1 MIFSQLGLM
10 HANTGTSRDCLQG
23 PGTEGG
29 PGGGHAGKDAHK
41 AANFLQMLV
50 RAAGSEGGK
59 VPEAAGTAGQSE
71 MISDRELEEWLGQ
84 ILDFLEKNGLSAG
97 ILNSVFDRGG
107 RVDMAGRRNSS
118 GHARILENLL
128 VNGGSNQ
135 SPGQGGDLTA
145 VFEDAMN
152 SGPDSEIRRIMAQ
165 IAGGHGEAEQG
176 SRSEKGQSVRE
187 LLQSLVDNLKAVQQN
202 APETGDH
209 AGRTDSQGGS
219 PAIAE
224 RSYHLMPE
232 IQAVLKNFAQGQGAA
247 GVANAGL
254 PPDTAT
260 QALQEFAAKTDQG
273 NELPEDTNSLRVR
286 LQASEKSDEFQLIE
300 NPGKTGR
307 TARPQP
313 QQEPGSDNLR
323 AMLDSLV
330 SNTMEKTVTAERS
343 ENRQNILKD
352 GGGPAGANVN
362 TSAATTGLF
371 ERAENAANVVQ
382 PGGASFDSQVKAAE
396 NQVVNQVSV
405 RLFTGVRQGSGN
417 MTIQIH
423 PPELG
428 SVKVRVVSDQGS
440 LNVHLHSQ
448 NQQVAAIL
456 ERHLPALHQSLA
468 DQGIDL
474 SGLHVSVDSGTDQNA
489 SGFEGQEGDFPADRR
504 TFNGEAESDENRLA
518 RSAESEN
525 PAAYNQGSG
534 LSLRV

>member
-10 HANTGTSRDCLQG
+10 HPNTATSRDCFQG

-29 PGGGHAGKDAHK
+29 SAGKDAHN

-50 RAAGSEGGK
+50 RATGSEGGK
-59 VPEAAGTAGQSE
+59 VPETAGTGGQSGA
-71 MISDRELEEWLGQ
+71 ISDRELEQLLGQ

-97 ILNSVFDRGG
+97 ILNSDFDRDG
-107 RVDMAGRRNSS
+107 RVDMPGQGNSS
-118 GHARILENLL
+118 GHGRVMENLL
-128 VNGGSNQ
+128 VNGGFGQ
-135 SPGQGGDLTA
+135 SAGQGGDLTA

-152 SGPDSEIRRIMAQ
+152 LGPDSEMRRILAQ
-165 IAGGHGEAEQG
+165 IAGGPAGQD
-176 SRSEKGQSVRE
+176 SRSETGQSMRV
-187 LLQSLVDNLKAVQQN
+187 LLQSLVDNLKGARKN
-202 APETGDH
+202 APETGGQ
-209 AGRTDSQGGS
+209 AGRIDSQGGS
-219 PAIAE
+219 PATAE

-232 IQAVLKNFAQGQGAA
+232 IPAVLKNSVQGQGAA
-247 GVANAGL
+247 GATNAGL
-254 PPDTAT
+254 SPDTAT
-260 QALQEFAAKTDQG
+260 QALQEFAAKTARG
-273 NELPEDTNSLRVR
+273 NDLPEDTNSLRVR
-286 LQASEKSDEFQLIE
+286 LQASETSDEFQLNE
-300 NPGKTGR
+300 NSAKTGR
-307 TARPQP
+307 TVRP
-313 QQEPGSDNLR
+313 QQESGSDNLR
-323 AMLDSLV
+323 AMLDTLV
-330 SNTMEKTVTAERS
+330 SSNMEKAVAAERT
-343 ENRQNILKD
+343 ENRQNMLKD
-352 GGGPAGANVN
+352 GGGPAGANMN
-362 TSAATTGLF
+362 TSATTTGLF
-371 ERAENAANVVQ
+371 GRVENAANVVQ

-428 SVKVRVVSDQGS
+428 SVKVKLVSEQGS
-440 LNVHLHSQ
+440 LHVHLHPQ

-474 SGLHVSVDSGTDQNA
+474 SGLQVSVDSGTDQNA
-489 SGFEGQEGDFPADRR
+489 SGFEDQEGDFPADRR
-504 TFNGEAESDENRLA
+504 TFNAEAESDENRLS

>member
-1 MIFSQLGLM
+1 
-10 HANTGTSRDCLQG
+10 
-23 PGTEGG
+23 
-29 PGGGHAGKDAHK
+29 
-41 AANFLQMLV
+41 MLV

-59 VPEAAGTAGQSE
+59 VPEAAGTGGQPE
-71 MISDRELEEWLGQ
+71 AISDRELEQLLGQ
-84 ILDFLEKNGLSAG
+84 IIDFLEKNGLSAG
-97 ILNSVFDRGG
+97 FLNSAFDRDGQ
-107 RVDMAGRRNSS
+107 VDMPGRWNSS
-118 GHARILENLL
+118 GHARMLENLL
-128 VNGGSNQ
+128 VNGGFNQ
-135 SPGQGGDLTA
+135 SAGQGGDLTA
-145 VFEDAMN
+145 VSEGAMD
-152 SGPDSEIRRIMAQ
+152 SGLDSQVRRIMAQ
-165 IAGGHGEAEQG
+165 IAGGPAGQD
-176 SRSEKGQSVRE
+176 SRSETDQSTRV
-187 LLQSLVDNLKAVQQN
+187 LLQSLVEKLKGGQKN
-202 APETGDH
+202 APEAGGH
-209 AGRTDSQGGS
+209 AGRSDSQGGS
-219 PAIAE
+219 PATAE

-232 IQAVLKNFAQGQGAA
+232 IPAVLKNSVQGQGAA
-247 GVANAGL
+247 GGTNAGL
-254 PPDTAT
+254 SPDTAM
-260 QALQEFAAKTDQG
+260 QALQEFAAKTARG

-300 NPGKTGR
+300 NSGKTGQ

-330 SNTMEKTVTAERS
+330 SNTMEKTGAAERT

-352 GGGPAGANVN
+352 GGGPAGANMN
-362 TSAATTGLF
+362 TSATSTGLF
-371 ERAENAANVVQ
+371 GRAENAANVVQ

-396 NQVVNQVSV
+396 HQVVNQVSV

-428 SVKVRVVSDQGS
+428 SVKVRIVSDQGS
-440 LNVHLHSQ
+440 LNVHLHPQ

-474 SGLHVSVDSGTDQNA
+474 SGLQVSVDSGTDQNA
-489 SGFEGQEGDFPADRR
+489 SGFEDQEGDFTADRR
-504 TFNGEAESDENRLA
+504 NFNGEAESDENRLA
-518 RSAESEN
+518 QSAESAD

>member
-10 HANTGTSRDCLQG
+10 HANTGTSRDILQG

-29 PGGGHAGKDAHK
+29 TGGGHAGKDAHK

-59 VPEAAGTAGQSE
+59 VPEAAGTGEQCEA
-71 MISDRELEEWLGQ
+71 ISDRGLEEWLGQ

-97 ILNSVFDRGG
+97 ILNSAFDRNG
-107 RVDMAGRRNSS
+107 RVDMADGRNSS
-118 GHARILENLL
+118 GNARILENLL
-128 VNGGSNQ
+128 VNGGLNQ
-135 SPGQGGDLTA
+135 SAGQGGDLTA
-145 VFEDAMN
+145 MFEDAMD
-152 SGPDSEIRRIMAQ
+152 SGLDSEIRRIMAQ
-165 IAGGHGEAEQG
+165 IAGGHGGQD
-176 SRSEKGQSVRE
+176 SRPETDQSMRV
-187 LLQSLVDNLKAVQQN
+187 LLQSLVDNLKGAQKN
-202 APETGDH
+202 APEAGDH
-209 AGRTDSQGGS
+209 AGRIDSQGGS

-232 IQAVLKNFAQGQGAA
+232 IQAVLKNSAQGQGAP
-247 GVANAGL
+247 GGTNAGL
-254 PPDTAT
+254 PPDTAA
-260 QALQEFAAKTDQG
+260 QALQEFAAKTARG

-330 SNTMEKTVTAERS
+330 SNTMEKTVATERT

-352 GGGPAGANVN
+352 GGGPAGANMN
-362 TSAATTGLF
+362 TSATTTGMF
-371 ERAENAANVVQ
+371 GRAENAANVVQ
-382 PGGASFDSQVKAAE
+382 PGGTSFDSQVKAAE
-396 NQVVNQVSV
+396 HQVVNQVSV

-428 SVKVRVVSDQGS
+428 SVKVRIVSDQGS
-440 LNVHLHSQ
+440 LNVHLHPQ

-474 SGLHVSVDSGTDQNA
+474 SGLHVSVDSGADQNA
-489 SGFEGQEGDFPADRR
+489 SGFEDQEGDFTADRR
-504 TFNGEAESDENRLA
+504 TFNSEAESDENALA
-518 RSAESEN
+518 QSAESEN
-525 PAAYNQGSG
+525 TAAYNQGTG